1 MQTVN
6 LLTIELQ
13 LRVDESINYKK
24 EPKNLIF
31 SLTPSLKSSS
41 DGLY

>member
-13 LRVDESINYKK
+13 LRVDESINYQK
-24 EPKNLIF
+24 EPKNRIF